1 MIRSAISLVVCT
13 FFATSAFAS
22 DPFTVFEGKD
32 ASAPKQ
38 PQACVSSDGVVHVT
52 FGVGDQIYSCNI
64 EGEKCSVPQAAVR
77 RCRTFW
83 KNAFEN
89 SALLG

>member
-1 MIRSAISLVVCT
+1 MDVIREMFDSYIPILHAIPDDVPGQYSVLRR
-13 FFATSAFAS
+13 FAENWADRPIPET
-22 DPFTVFEGKD
+22 
-32 ASAPKQ
+32 
-38 PQACVSSDGVVHVT
+38 
-52 FGVGDQIYSCNI
+52 I
-64 EGEKCSVPQAAVR
+64 R